1 MITTFSSLYAGH
13 IDLGDM
19 GQDATP
25 ANERRYSNEQL
36 MTVFSKSAALAKTMD
51 RLDYDTLWFA
61 EYHFQHFPYESGS
74 GLPGMRPRRSISRT
88 IKSCFAFRRRQRRTN
103 SSRSSSWLMASRSW
117 GHSLS
122 SRGVPSRD
130 WGGAPV
136 GRWA

>member
-61 EYHFQHFPYESGS
+61 EYHFQHFVAQC
-74 GLPGMRPRRSISRT
+74 RT
-88 IKSCFAFRRRQRRTN
+88 
-103 SSRSSSWLMASRSW
+103 
-117 GHSLS
+117 
-122 SRGVPSRD
+122 
-130 WGGAPV
+130 GADLIDHFS
-136 GRWA
+136 